1 MKVNITDN
9 QRLNNI
15 KTPKNDL
22 LDTFAMQPIAPNSL
36 IIRNG
41 VMYVLGGVSSGKSTL
56 LAKLIKLYDINIQP
70 MILCFYAGFAPDETT
85 TFHISSYHLKN
96 KPYFIQISTPEAM
109 ISFFNQFRIKRLKF
123 SELLMFA
130 KSVFIN
136 ERALYDTLK
145 LSHAL
150 FGELN
155 KKYDVP
161 DYMKR
166 VRMLMAY
173 IEERIEPARQTYDSD
188 YVLKKYAVKHKINFK
203 TDPFLFM
210 ANICISLSKALKPI
224 IITVPQQ
231 TESMRTLD
239 RFKPYT
245 FFPMI
250 RYNKSSKITELIPT
264 VCVFDD
270 VAQFPLLTTEK
281 PTQWIKDLFAE
292 TRRWQ
297 NTFIIAAQRHN
308 LLNKSLRALTHTF
321 FIGYSLIDDDLPRI
335 AKEMPSNILAAPD
348 FLELYTA
355 SIKPFT
361 FFAYNNKLGFDIIK
375 LGK

>member
-1 MKVNITDN
+1 MNDN
-9 QRLNNI
+9 QRLNSI
-15 KTPKNDL
+15 KTPNNDI

-56 LAKLIKLYDINIQP
+56 LSKLIKLYDETISP
-70 MILCFYAGFAPDETT
+70 MVLCFYAGFAPDETT
-85 TFHISSYHLKN
+85 TFHISAYKLKH
-96 KPYFIQISTPEAM
+96 KPYFVQLSTPEAF
-109 ISFFNQFRIKRLKF
+109 ISFFNQFRLKRLKF
-123 SELLMFA
+123 SELLMFS
-130 KSVFIN
+130 KSVFTN
-136 ERALYDTLK
+136 EKDIFEGLK
-145 LSHAL
+145 LARAL
-150 FGELN
+150 FGELS
-155 KKYDVP
+155 KKFDVP

-166 VRMLMAY
+166 MRMLMAY
-173 IEERIEPARQTYDSD
+173 LEDKIDTTKTTYESD
-188 YVLKKYAVKHKINFK
+188 YILKKYAVKHKINYK
-203 TDPFLFM
+203 TDPLLFM
-210 ANICISLSKALKPI
+210 TNVIISLSKALKPTT
-224 IITVPQQ
+224 ITVPQL
-231 TESMRTLD
+231 TESQRILD
-239 RFKPYT
+239 KFKPLNIE
-245 FFPMI
+245 PMI
-250 RYNKSSKITELIPT
+250 RYNKTKRITELIPS

-270 VAQFPLLTTEK
+270 VAQFPLLTVEH
-281 PTQWIKDLFAE
+281 PSQWVKDLFAE

-335 AKEMPSNILAAPD
+335 GKEMPSNILSKDD

-375 LGK
+375 LKK